1 MTATEESVNMEE
13 AIREQLRLAIDPREF
28 DGPEFRRDPFPL
40 YKRLRDHHPI
50 YQDLFHN
57 KWVVSRYDDV
67 VAVFQN
73 NDDFDR
79 GVYDPKGDYEF
90 GKRHV
95 FGPNILE
102 YGNSDEHRFLRNV
115 VADQFVGNRLQTF
128 LPFIEQIARELLAQ
142 FVPDVYRKSADDL
155 AEAFAG
161 TGEVELVGQF
171 CNQFPIRVISNML
184 GLPREDEDTFVR
196 WYQHLIEG
204 LGFGGE
210 HLARGLQARNEMW
223 AYLDPMI
230 REREANPTEDLVSRI
245 VHAEFRGQR
254 MNPDEIKGFIALL
267 LAAGGDTT
275 EKAIANM
282 WYHMLYTRP
291 DQFEH
296 EVKRDPSLWT
306 NVFTEMMR
314 YDPVVHTQGRHT
326 TREIAIHGEVIPE
339 RANIVLYLA
348 AGNRDERVFKDPDT
362 FDILRDDLHM
372 GRELRSG
379 RYADGKHGHLGFG
392 MGQHFCMGYAMARQ
406 EAIIASTR
414 LFEAMKNPRPKFRDH
429 PGVTSPATGSG
440 GFRTPEELWIEFDV
454 N

>member
-1 MTATEESVNMEE
+1 MTATDESTTMAD
-13 AIREQLRLAIDPREF
+13 AIRAQLALAIEPQEF
-28 DGPEFRRDPFPL
+28 DSDEHRRDPFPL

-57 KWVVSRYDDV
+57 NWVVSRYDDIV
-67 VAVFQN
+67 EIFQN
-73 NDDFDR
+73 NDDFNR
-79 GVYDPKGDYEF
+79 AVYDPKGEYEF
-90 GKRHV
+90 GKNQV

-102 YGNSDEHRFLRNV
+102 YGNSAEHRFLRNV
-115 VADQFVGNRLQTF
+115 VADQFVGNRLQGF
-128 LPFIEQIARELLAQ
+128 LPFIEQIARELMGQIWA
-142 FVPDVYRKSADDL
+142 KSADDV
-155 AEAFAG
+155 AKGFSD
-161 TGEVELVGQF
+161 TGEVELVSQF
-171 CNQFPIRVISNML
+171 SNQFPIRVISNML

-210 HLARGLQARNEMW
+210 HFAKGMQARNEMW
-223 AYLDPMI
+223 DYLDPLI
-230 REREANPTEDLVSRI
+230 RKAEDAPGEDLISRI
-245 VHAEFRGQR
+245 VHAELRGQR
-254 MNPDEIKGFIALL
+254 MNVDEIKGFIALL

-275 EKAIANM
+275 DKAIANM

-291 DQFEH
+291 DQFEN
-296 EVKRDPSLWT
+296 EVQRDPSLWT

-314 YDPVVHTQGRHT
+314 YDPVVHGQGRHT
-326 TREIAIHGEVIPE
+326 THEIKILGEVIPE
-339 RANIVLYLA
+339 RATISLLLG
-348 AGNRDERVFKDPDT
+348 AGNRDERVFKNPDT

-379 RYADGKHGHLGFG
+379 RYPDGKHGHLGFG

-414 LFEAMKNPRPKFRDH
+414 LAEAMKNPRPKFPTH
-429 PGVTSPATGSG
+429 PGVTSPVTGSG
-440 GFRTPEELWIEFDV
+440 GFRAPEELWIEFDV

>member
-1 MTATEESVNMEE
+1 MTTAEELTATTEE

-28 DGPEFRRDPFPL
+28 DSPEFQRDPFPL

-50 YQDLFHN
+50 YQDLFHGN
-57 KWVVSRYDDV
+57 WVVSRYDDI
-67 VAVFQN
+67 VAVFQDN
-73 NDDFDR
+73 ENYDR
-79 GVYDPKGDYEF
+79 AAYDPQGEYEF

-102 YGNSDEHRFLRNV
+102 YGNSPEHRFLRNV
-115 VADQFVGNRLQTF
+115 VADQFVGNRLQGF
-128 LPFIEQIARELLAQ
+128 LPFIEQIARELMGQIWA
-142 FVPDVYRKSADDL
+142 KSADDI
-155 AEAFAG
+155 AKGFSD
-161 TGEVELVGQF
+161 TGEVELVSQF
-171 CNQFPIRVISNML
+171 TNQFPIRVISNML
-184 GLPREDEDTFVR
+184 GLPREDEDMFVR

-223 AYLDPMI
+223 DYLDPMI
-230 REREANPTEDLVSRI
+230 QERAANPTADLVSRI
-245 VHAEFRGQR
+245 VHAEVREQR
-254 MNPDEIKGFIALL
+254 MTPDEIKGFIALL

-275 EKAIANM
+275 DKAIANM

-291 DQFEH
+291 DQFEN
-296 EVKRDPSLWT
+296 EVQRDPSLWT

-314 YDPVVHTQGRHT
+314 YDPVVHGQGRRT
-326 TREIAIHGEVIPE
+326 TRELKIHGEVIPE
-339 RANIVLYLA
+339 RATISMLLA
-348 AGNRDERVFKDPDT
+348 AGNRDERAFKNPDT
-362 FDILRDDLHM
+362 FDMLRDDLHM

-379 RYADGKHGHLGFG
+379 RYPDGKHGHLGFG

-414 LFEAMKNPRPKFRDH
+414 LAEAMKNPRPKFPTH
-429 PGVTSPATGSG
+429 EGITSPTLGSG
-440 GFRTPEELWIEFDV
+440 GFRAPRELWIQFDV